1 VVRWIDINEYII
13 WINRRIFINQPTRSR
28 ALWRSG
34 YRARLE
40 ILFLRERRFESC
52 QRRSFF
58 AQSVLRRRHCQVG
71 GTAAFCS
78 SAPPRL
84 SRSLHLTW
92 RERDNSSATS
102 RTVLPPCRP
111 GPFRTHC
118 ASAPTC
124 AMSRGCGRSS
134 QDLTMAQ
141 DGRRCSSFWAKS

>member
-1 VVRWIDINEYII
+1 MEHET
-13 WINRRIFINQPTRSR
+13 FINQPTRSR

-52 QRRSFF
+52 QRRSLFC
-58 AQSVLRRRHCQVG
+58 ARCHCAVRLAKKDSVRFVWCVDA
-71 GTAAFCS
+71 AAFCS

-111 GPFRTHC
+111 GPFRMHC

-124 AMSRGCGRSS
+124 AMSRGCGPSS